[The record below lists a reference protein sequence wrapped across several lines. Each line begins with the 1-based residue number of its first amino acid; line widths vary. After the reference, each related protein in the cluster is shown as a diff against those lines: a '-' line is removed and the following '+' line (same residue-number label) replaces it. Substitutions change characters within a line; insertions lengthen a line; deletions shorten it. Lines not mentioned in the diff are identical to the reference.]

1 MSNRRRFF
9 SNPFSDSS
17 RFQNSKQNLGAVTSD
32 ESLGRVDYS
41 NVMTKSGAINKT
53 FILTGILLIT
63 AIYSF
68 LNPSMTLM
76 WVGLIGGLIS
86 VLVASF
92 KPETSPI
99 SAPIYAAFEGL
110 FIGSVT
116 MLYAMIAGDGVT
128 PDYGI
133 IGTAVLGTLGVLVA
147 MITAYKTGLIKPTA
161 KLRAFV
167 ITALGAILFI
177 YMANIL
183 ISLFGFGGIPYLH
196 TAHPIGIIIT
206 LVVIG
211 VAALSLIFDFEIYEK
226 GEAMKAPKYME
237 WFAGLSLLVTLVW
250 IYIEILRLA
259 AILSSGD

>member
-17 RFQNSKQNLGAVTSD
+17 RFERSRQVSGTIVSQGGAIAIDPSKI
-32 ESLGRVDYS
+32 
-41 NVMTKSGAINKT
+41 MTKSGAINKT

-86 VLVASF
+86 VFVASF

-99 SAPIYAAFEGL
+99 SAPIYAAFKGL
-110 FIGSVT
+110 FIGSIT

-167 ITALGAILFI
+167 VTAIGAILFI

-183 ISLFGFGGIPYLH
+183 ISLFGFGGIPKFVTFKNQGMCHIVMYSIVSNAYFPNV
-196 TAHPIGIIIT
+196 AHVCTFP
-206 LVVIG
+206 
-211 VAALSLIFDFEIYEK
+211 EK
-226 GEAMKAPKYME
+226 M
-237 WFAGLSLLVTLVW
+237 
-250 IYIEILRLA
+250 
-259 AILSSGD
+259 